1 MKLELF
7 IMGRNKIQLRIENIG
22 DIFNSDGVV
31 LFNQIDIN
39 GLVSGLYT
47 LVNGADTTAAAEI
60 IEMSLSGN

>member
-1 MKLELF
+1 
-7 IMGRNKIQLRIENIG
+7 MGRNKIQLRIENIG
-22 DIFNSDGVV
+22 DILNSAGVV